1 MRFYNKQPRFAGVL
15 RATAALKRF
24 FFYEWRLWYVNESD
38 WEKKRHPQAFQ
49 CRRRRIRHDVCFILQ
64 ALGRS
69 ESRDLHG
76 IDPGFCS
83 EIMADDSQAGDTR
96 LSDYNVIH
104 ERGRSTLTY
113 IKMD

>member
-1 MRFYNKQPRFAGVL
+1 M
-15 RATAALKRF
+15 
-24 FFYEWRLWYVNESD
+24 
-38 WEKKRHPQAFQ
+38 
-49 CRRRRIRHDVCFILQ
+49 CFILQ

-113 IKMD
+113 IKMDYNTVVYMLLSNNFSRFV

>member
-1 MRFYNKQPRFAGVL
+1 MRAI
-15 RATAALKRF
+15 
-24 FFYEWRLWYVNESD
+24 
-38 WEKKRHPQAFQ
+38 EKKKSHPQAFQ

-113 IKMD
+113 TKMD